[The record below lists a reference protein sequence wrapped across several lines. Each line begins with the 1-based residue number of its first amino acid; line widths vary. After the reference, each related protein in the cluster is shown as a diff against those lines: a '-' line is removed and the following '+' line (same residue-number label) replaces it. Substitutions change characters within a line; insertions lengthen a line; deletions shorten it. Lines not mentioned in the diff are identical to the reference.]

1 MKKIVMG
8 IVVIIL
14 AFAGYFAYTKF
25 IAPPAKVLDPI
36 AEVIIV
42 GAHSNA
48 AAPDFSNE
56 AFRNEMETV
65 YKSCGEVT
73 VISVDG
79 EAIASKTTIFGTDR
93 KLPEK
98 NLTQL
103 AEKNTDE
110 LVDETLIKVR
120 AKTPEADYVEALH
133 VASGILESTECSEK
147 RLTIMGSLLSTK
159 GALSYVENP
168 QLLDAGDANKIV
180 KELQR
185 ARAIP
190 NLNEVTVNVYASD
203 TTAPQESLSYK
214 QAEML
219 QTQFKAI
226 CREAGAKVNF
236 HKSTNKG
243 RVKNYTKL
251 PKVTTVDI
259 ATDKVSFTGAVKF
272 SDEEL
277 SFIADQAVF
286 ASEAEARTRL
296 QPIAAYLQSDTQRHV
311 LVAGTTASGTEEFC
325 QNLSQE
331 RADAVKK
338 ILVDYGAEE
347 KQITCMGLG
356 FKNVFHVKDL
366 NEKGEL
372 VEEKA
377 RQNRAVYI
385 VDRYS
390 EEGKALLKSSKM
402 QR

>member
-1 MKKIVMG
+1 MKKIIVG
-8 IVVIIL
+8 IVVVLI
-14 AFAGYFAYTKF
+14 AGAGYIMYKKIVNPQTET
-25 IAPPAKVLDPI
+25 PQPI

-42 GAHSNA
+42 GAHANA
-48 AAPDFSNE
+48 TAPDFSNE
-56 AFRNEMETV
+56 AFRKEMETV

-73 VISVDG
+73 VVSVDG
-79 EAIASKTTIFGTDR
+79 QTSITSKTTTFGTDR

-103 AEKNTDE
+103 AEKHTDE
-110 LVDETLIKVR
+110 YVNEILRNVR

-159 GALSYVENP
+159 GVLSYVENP
-168 QLLDAGDANKIV
+168 ELLDGGEANKII

-190 NLNEVTVNVYASD
+190 NLNEVTVNLYASN

-214 QAEML
+214 QADML
-219 QTQFKAI
+219 QEHYKAI
-226 CREAGAKVNF
+226 CKAAGAKVNF

-243 RVKNYTKL
+243 RMKNYTKL

-259 ATDKVSFTGAVKF
+259 TTDKVSFTGAVKF

-296 QPIAAYLQSDTQRHV
+296 QPIAAYLTEDTQRHV

-347 KQITCMGLG
+347 NQITCMGLG
-356 FKNVFHVKDL
+356 FKNIFHVKDL
-366 NEKGEL
+366 EKGEL